1 MSANN
6 HYNHTSDLDQNQT
19 MSNNRDQK
27 YNVSSFSS
35 STRSTFSSLKSKTE
49 GLFNQIAAKH
59 ANTSFSRQISRIVTA
74 GTVAAGDPCSVL
86 NMLGSETANST
97 EGNYVEPTKEEE
109 LSLYSSYCRIV
120 EGPEYQSEY
129 NNSDSLLPDNSENK
143 FTIPYY
149 ELDIRGCV
157 TLPPP
162 QNRRTKLALS
172 AARRIAG
179 VNTYDP
185 NLPLANSDIDE
196 TNSKNYN
203 MPFGSRS
210 NSSFLNNFFG
220 DIQSIRNDTSDMEN
234 ESIPP
239 QSKPLRP
246 SIKTQPAY
254 ILESRMRPFLCRPI
268 ACRSVDVEVFSKD
281 GESMLFNDVTETA
294 STGRFNT
301 RMKIPF
307 LPVYARITAGLKHAE
322 VDVVYIPPI
331 GVSVISDIDDTIK
344 VTGILGG
351 KRDLFRNV
359 FVNNYSKIEV
369 QGIREC
375 YAALEK
381 DGATFHYVSN
391 SPWQLY
397 PTICDFVKSA
407 GFPKGSMHL
416 KTYPNLANG
425 IFEPAAEKKKKNLH
439 QILRDFPRRKFILF
453 GDSGEA
459 DLEAYMDVSI
469 TFPNQIAAIMIRDV
483 ILPDNDSS
491 TSQCNSLGRDG
502 DLTDQE
508 IAYFES
514 NHIPTP
520 EEIDNYEYS
529 KSQRYSKNVFSNK
542 NTTTR
547 SVAPPL
553 PPRRNQPT
561 LVPDVLSTKVP
572 DSVPW
577 SSFNTDVPPLIDLSQ
592 DESSATPPVNL
603 NQGKSHDE
611 PPALPPKIPHDYSE
625 HSVDATRNLSTSFVA
640 QEQHNLPSKAENLVI
655 GSRDNPDISHNDTT
669 IISADTP
676 LPNYG
681 DPNSL
686 SREMSNSCV
695 DPRETPPPLPK
706 RPGAKPQNPS
716 VNENDPVPPVHQHL
730 DFSSNPPP
738 LPNQSTQSLY
748 EPFSRLDLN
757 SRSFRTAKLN
767 EHGIPSSQNTFSS
780 EVSRNSDDSFEV
792 LDKRICYWKERVLSA
807 RARLPA
813 STVLRMWRVGSDVQ
827 QEAQEILKRE
837 ENKLKV

>member
-1 MSANN
+1 MSINN
-6 HYNHTSDLDQNQT
+6 HYNHTSDLAQNQT
-19 MSNNRDQK
+19 MSNSRDQK
-27 YNVSSFSS
+27 YNESSLSS

-49 GLFNQIAAKH
+49 DLFNQIAAKH

-74 GTVAAGDPCSVL
+74 GTVASSDPCSAL
-86 NMLGSETANST
+86 NMTGSETANSV
-97 EGNYVEPTKEEE
+97 EGNFVEPTKEEE
-109 LSLYSSYCRIV
+109 LSLYPSYCRKV
-120 EGPEYQSEY
+120 EGPEYQSEC
-129 NNSDSLLPDNSENK
+129 NSDALLPDNLENK

-162 QNRRTKLALS
+162 QNRRTKLALL

-179 VNTYDP
+179 VNTCDS
-185 NLPLANSDIDE
+185 NFSVANSDING
-196 TNSKNYN
+196 TNSKYSNT
-203 MPFGSRS
+203 PLGSRS
-210 NSSFLNNFFG
+210 NSLSLNNFFG
-220 DIQSIRNDTSDMEN
+220 DIQSIRNDTSELEN

-246 SIKTQPAY
+246 MNTQPAN

-281 GESMLFNDVTETA
+281 GESMCFNDVTETA

-307 LPVYARITAGLKHAE
+307 LPVYARITAGLKHADVE
-322 VDVVYIPPI
+322 VVYIPPI

-359 FVNNYSKIEV
+359 FVNNYSKIQV

-375 YAALEK
+375 YTALEK

-439 QILRDFPRRKFILF
+439 QLLRDFPRRKFILF

-483 ILPDNDSS
+483 ILPENDSATGQS
-491 TSQCNSLGRDG
+491 HSLGREG

-514 NHIPTP
+514 NYIPTP
-520 EEIDNYEYS
+520 EEVDNYEFS
-529 KSQRYSKNVFSNK
+529 KPQRHSKNVFSNNK
-542 NTTTR
+542 NTPTR

-553 PPRRNQPT
+553 PPRRNQPP
-561 LVPDVLSTKVP
+561 LVADVLSTKVP
-572 DSVPW
+572 DPVPR
-577 SSFNTDVPPLIDLSQ
+577 SSDSDVPPLIDLSQ
-592 DESSATPPVNL
+592 DESLDTQVNYL
-603 NQGKSHDE
+603 NQEKSRDE
-611 PPALPPKIPHDYSE
+611 PPALPPKISQDYSDCF
-625 HSVDATRNLSTSFVA
+625 VGATRNLSTSFVT
-640 QEQHNLPSKAENLVI
+640 QHNFSLNADNFGI
-655 GSRDNPDISHNDTT
+655 GSQGVPDTFHNDTT
-669 IISADTP
+669 TIPADTP
-676 LPNYG
+676 LPSYG
-681 DPNSL
+681 NS
-686 SREMSNSCV
+686 SSF
-695 DPRETPPPLPK
+695 RETSDSCLDSKENPPPLPK
-706 RPGAKPQNPS
+706 RPGSKSQNPNG
-716 VNENDPVPPVHQHL
+716 NEEDAAPSVHQHL
-730 DFSSNPPP
+730 DFSPDPPP
-738 LPNQSTQSLY
+738 LPSRPTQGLY
-748 EPFSRLDLN
+748 DPFSRLALN
-757 SRSFRTAKLN
+757 SQSFKSERENDSNVT
-767 EHGIPSSQNTFSS
+767 SSQNAFC
-780 EVSRNSDDSFEV
+780 EGSRNSEDSFEV
-792 LDKRICYWKERVLSA
+792 LDKRVYCWKERVLSA

-827 QEAQEILKRE
+827 QEAQEIMKRE